1 MRVHD
6 EPQSSHPGIRIDKIP
21 VSGAMGLIFT
31 LGSLV
36 IFLALPTVRWFAI
49 LSLPVGLG
57 FAAILHFTGRK

>member
-1 MRVHD
+1 MVM
-6 EPQSSHPGIRIDKIP
+6 HPGIRIDKIP

-36 IFLALPTVRWFAI
+36 IFLALPAVRWFAI

-57 FAAILHFTGRK
+57 FAALLHFTGRK